1 MYEIYV
7 DVLVCTNIFI
17 NYFILLAISRL
28 SSFSLNRLRII
39 AGAVLGGIFSLL
51 ILLPEINFYINLIT
65 VFTKENLNRR
75 LNRYDSM
82 YS

>member
-28 SSFSLNRLRII
+28 YSLNLNRPRII
-39 AGAVLGGIFSLL
+39 VGAVLGGIFSLL
-51 ILLPEINFYINLIT
+51 ILLPEINFYINDYL
-65 VFTKENLNRR
+65 VLN
-75 LNRYDSM
+75 
-82 YS
+82 YSIYL